1 MKVYPALDIRSTDN
15 DIVYA
20 ALDDFAPTAI
30 EERVDHL
37 RAFFNGPG
45 ARDRALEALGRQ
57 FDVSPVDVPDDD
69 WARRSQQGLEPIVV
83 GRILVSPS
91 DRNDR
96 IEPIPARVPGPAI
109 VIHIRP
115 SMGFG
120 TGHHATTRLCLA
132 ALQTLDVD
140 GRIVLDLGTGSGILA
155 IAAVRLG
162 ARAIGIDLD
171 EDAVQCAL
179 ENARENHMLGEGTG
193 GDNAHQISFAVADLM
208 RVSLPTA
215 HVVTAN
221 LTGALLVR
229 SADVILNA
237 TAAGGF
243 VILSGLMRHER
254 DEVCGAFKGTAIVW
268 ERDEDEWVG
277 LVMKKGG

>member
-1 MKVYPALDIRSTDN
+1 LKVYPALDIRSTDHDN
-15 DIVYA
+15 VYA

-30 EERVDHL
+30 EECGENL
-37 RAFFNGPG
+37 RAFFSNPEM
-45 ARDRALEALGRQ
+45 RVRALAALERR

-69 WARRSQQGLEPIVV
+69 WARRSQQNLEPIVV
-83 GRILVSPS
+83 GRILISPS
-91 DRNDR
+91 DEYDR
-96 IEPIPARVPGPAI
+96 IEPIPDTVPETPI

-132 ALQTLDVD
+132 ALQTIDLDGKVF
-140 GRIVLDLGTGSGILA
+140 LDLGTGSGILA
-155 IAAVRLG
+155 IASVRLG
-162 ARAIGIDLD
+162 ARAIGIDGD
-171 EDAVQCAL
+171 EDAVQCAI
-179 ENARENHMLGEGTG
+179 ENARANHLFREAPDGSDER
-193 GDNAHQISFAVADLM
+193 QISFAVADLM
-208 RVSLPTA
+208 HAPLPVA
-215 HVVTAN
+215 HAVAAN

-237 TAAGGF
+237 AAPGGF

-254 DEVCGAFKGTAIVW
+254 DEVCRAFKGGMIVW

-277 LVMKKGG
+277 LIVKKDG